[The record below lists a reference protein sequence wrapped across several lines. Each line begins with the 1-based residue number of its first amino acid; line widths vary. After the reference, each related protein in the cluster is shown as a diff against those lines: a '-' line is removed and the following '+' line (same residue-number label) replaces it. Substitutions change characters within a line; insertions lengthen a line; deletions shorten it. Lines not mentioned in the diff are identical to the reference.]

1 MIATDWLNAL
11 RLFSVYRSAGREEIL
26 YSSSH
31 TCSRKKEKKLT
42 ASIKPSV
49 SHKVEVKKL
58 SFDHGPFP
66 YAASILIDIF
76 IQSFNPLKTLF
87 TKVKS
92 KQKIYCWIIGGMSDI
107 L

>member
-1 MIATDWLNAL
+1 MFTDQQGERKYYIHQVTLA
-11 RLFSVYRSAGREEIL
+11 VE
-26 YSSSH
+26 
-31 TCSRKKEKKLT
+31 KKEKNWT

-66 YAASILIDIF
+66 YAASIPIDIF

-92 KQKIYCWIIGGMSDI
+92 KQKIYC
-107 L
+107 